1 VRVYLAPNSQW
12 RPPPTV
18 LHLHS
23 ACNSS
28 QTWTMRGS
36 RFAAVSFDFFNTLVH
51 HQDVR
56 GRGAHIREY
65 FERHGWPCDAWSSSV
80 IDGAFAHCVDQ
91 GMPENF
97 ADVDPVFRS
106 RITTA
111 LLERMGV
118 HVASQVAAEHAESL
132 WNILGPA
139 HFSVFPDVERTLR
152 AVRARGVRLMLIS
165 NWHAGLRGFCRALGL
180 DTYFDV
186 IVSSFEAGYEK
197 PDPRIFAIAC
207 ARLGAPPAQVLHIGD
222 SLIDDVEGARAAG
235 LAGLHLERPRC
246 DLGVVLGYT

>member
-1 VRVYLAPNSQW
+1 MVETVP
-12 RPPPTV
+12 RP
-18 LHLHS
+18 
-23 ACNSS
+23 
-28 QTWTMRGS
+28 
-36 RFAAVSFDFFNTLVH
+36 RFAAVSFDFFNTLVY
-51 HQDVR
+51 HQDER
-56 GRGAHIREY
+56 GRGARIREY
-65 FERHGWPCDAWSSSV
+65 FGRHGWPCDAWRPSV

-91 GMPENF
+91 GMPDDF
-97 ADVDPVFRS
+97 ADVDASFRV

-118 HVASQVAAEHAESL
+118 PVTSQLAAEHAESL

-139 HFSVFPDVERTLR
+139 HFSLFPDVARTLR

-186 IVSSFEAGYEK
+186 IVSSFDAGCEK

-207 ARLGAPPAQVLHIGD
+207 ARLGVPPGQVLHIGD
-222 SLIDDVEGARAAG
+222 SIVDDVEGARAAG
-235 LAGLHLERPRC
+235 LAALHLERPRC
-246 DLGVVLGYT
+246 DLSVALAHT